1 MKKNIIVSILSV
13 WIFLFTTDRSWATLN
28 VVTTTPDLASI
39 ANEIGGNLI
48 QADSLVKGYQDAH
61 FMQPK
66 PSYLVKMNRA
76 DLLIYQGLELEIG
89 WLPVLINGA
98 RNPDIKPGQPGHL
111 NASAKIAA
119 LEIPI
124 GEVDR
129 SMGDVHP
136 YGNPHYNLD
145 PENGFILARVIGE
158 KLSELDPKNASQ
170 YERNLDRFNKKLEE
184 KLIQWKNQMSPFQG
198 KEIVTY
204 HRHWS
209 YFAKRFGLSVI
220 STIELKPGVSP
231 SVKHLSAVTETI
243 IRQKIKL
250 ILRANYIDSKFSN
263 IVAEKIGA
271 TVLPLPVFVGGIPEA
286 NDYFSL
292 FDTII
297 EKIIPVLQS
306 NS

>member
-1 MKKNIIVSILSV
+1 MKKNIFVSILSI
-13 WIFLFTTDRSWATLN
+13 WITLFTTTPSWATLN

-39 ANEIGGNLI
+39 AKEIGGSFI
-48 QADSLVKGYQDAH
+48 QANSLVKGYQDAH

-89 WLPVLINGA
+89 WLPVLMNGA

-111 NASAKIAA
+111 NASARIAA
-119 LEIPI
+119 LEIPK

-145 PENGFILARVIGE
+145 PENGFILAQVIGDR
-158 KLSELDPKNASQ
+158 LSELDPENAPQ
-170 YERNLDRFNKKLEE
+170 YKLNLDRFNKKLQE
-184 KLIQWKNQMSPFQG
+184 KLIQWKSKMSPFHG
-198 KEIVTY
+198 NEIVTY
-204 HRHWS
+204 HKHWS

-220 STIELKPGVSP
+220 NTIELKPGVSP
-231 SVKHLSAVTETI
+231 SVKHLSALTEVI
-243 IRQKIKL
+243 NRQKIKL
-250 ILRANYIDSKFSN
+250 IMQANYIDSKFSN
-263 IVAEKIGA
+263 IVAGKTGA
-271 TVLPLPVFVGGIPEA
+271 TVLPLPVFVGGTPEA
-286 NDYFSL
+286 KDYFSL

-297 EKIIPVLQS
+297 EKISHVLQS